1 MCHVSWTSLLG
12 NITSL
17 LGGYFDITV
26 WLRMS
31 PVSLTI
37 QIIMCWVDQSGAS
50 KFDICDRQLK

>member
-1 MCHVSWTSLLG
+1 MLG
-12 NITSL
+12 NLTCL

-26 WLRMS
+26 RWLRMS

-37 QIIMCWVDQSGAS
+37 HIIMCWVDQSGAS